1 MRKVI
6 TILVALTALFAT
18 LQAKT
23 ITETRMH
30 IYQNGDNGEW
40 WTPVGDVDSIKFTEH
55 TYKDIMDSIENS
67 YAVIFMQDNGKILQF
82 LNLPYGSM
90 PNYTAPEYEYGDCYI
105 TFKTWTPNISKVSSD
120 IIYKAKYDTTIRK
133 YDITFI
139 DYKGDTICVDTFE
152 YGKMPTCSKPI
163 PIKENNKD
171 YNYYLKETK
180 IESVIGTASYQ
191 FKIDSTHHEY
201 TIILKDEDNNI
212 LQKTQGS
219 YCQIPKTSILYDS
232 INSQWRTIASY
243 IIDESL
249 ISKDTLI
256 YTITLNSAIDPIEG
270 TLSHPFAISDT
281 SVVFFSKGN
290 LQYSKG
296 TGETHKT
303 SDGIAEGIWRFAENQ
318 YDYIGEDNM
327 KADSVYTGW
336 KDLFAWGT
344 SGWQGSHPNDSV
356 KYVQFDTALC
366 RNADWGI
373 YNAISNGGNGTNQW
387 KSLSIREWSYLLN
400 HSNWTY
406 AEIEGV
412 NCLLITP
419 SYFTAPDSLEIVYYS
434 DSGNKFLEDNVIYGG
449 MRDDFKFNKNIY
461 TKEEFKRIEALG
473 GVALP
478 CAGNV
483 PEKLVELN
491 KYGNIWTSVHEHSG
505 KYIGCFWF
513 GPSMGLASVNDNNTR
528 RSVRLVY
535 EIKK

>member
-1 MRKVI
+1 MPYYPAPNK
-6 TILVALTALFAT
+6 
-18 LQAKT
+18 
-23 ITETRMH
+23 
-30 IYQNGDNGEW
+30 
-40 WTPVGDVDSIKFTEH
+40 
-55 TYKDIMDSIENS
+55 
-67 YAVIFMQDNGKILQF
+67 GKYCDY
-82 LNLPYGSM
+82 N
-90 PNYTAPEYEYGDCYI
+90 I
-105 TFKTWTPNISKVSSD
+105 TFKNWTPNIRKVSSD
-120 IIYKAKYDTTIRK
+120 IIYKAQYDTTICR
-133 YDITFI
+133 YDITFL
-139 DYKGDTICVDTFE
+139 DYKGDTISVENFE
-152 YGKMPTCSKPI
+152 YNEMPICSKAI

-171 YNYYLKETK
+171 YDYYLREMQLERVFYTK
-180 IESVIGTASYQ
+180 TYQ
-191 FKIDSTHHEY
+191 FKIDSTHHKY
-201 TIILKDEDNNI
+201 TIFVKDDNNNI
-212 LQKTQGS
+212 LFKTQGS

-243 IIDESL
+243 VADESL

-256 YTITLNSAIDPIEG
+256 YTVSLSKPIELIEG

-290 LQYSKG
+290 LQFSTG
-296 TGETHKT
+296 TNETHKT
-303 SDGIAEGIWRFAENQ
+303 SDGTAEGIWRFAENQ
-318 YDYIGEDNM
+318 YDYIGMDNM

-356 KYVQFDTALC
+356 KYVQLDTALC
-366 RNADWGI
+366 RYADWGI
-373 YNAISNGGNGTNQW
+373 YNAISNGGNETNQW

-406 AEIEGV
+406 AEIDGV

-419 SYFTAPDSLEIVYYS
+419 SYFVAPDSLEIVYYS
-434 DSGNKFLEDNVIYGG
+434 DSVFKFLEDNIIYGG
-449 MRDDFKFNKNIY
+449 MNEDFKFNKNIY
-461 TKEEFKRIEALG
+461 TKEEFKRLEALG

-483 PEKLVELN
+483 LNEKLVELN

-513 GPSMGLASVNDNNTR
+513 GPSMGLAEVSDNDTQ

-535 EIKK
+535 EVKK